1 MITHTTL
8 DNNLRTDISH
18 YSTPVLD
25 GKVSGSIAKDLAKWG
40 YAFWLNEMDDS
51 VWNFDRRW
59 SDSDNATLRMVA
71 RDAGYAE
78 SRLLSALDD
87 ATLAIAAQNRKHPL
101 REYLDSLAWD
111 GRDHIASLS
120 AHFTDRHDPI
130 VYADGSTK
138 TVFQAFLTRWLIGSV
153 AKVFGDTN
161 AARSNFVLVLA
172 TGQNAGKSHFARWL
186 CPLDAFFDEKRVDP
200 DSKDHSLARARTW
213 VWELG
218 ELGSVTRRAD
228 VEALKAFLTATTV
241 VERKPYGHYDT
252 VKPAIASYI
261 GTVNPDGAGF
271 LVDTTGNRRFA
282 VIELESIDW
291 SYDGKIDVGQVWAQ
305 AMAMWQ
311 QNPRAYRLTV
321 EEQTIQQQNADEHL
335 EADILADMIVRLFD
349 VDPNRGEWRITS
361 SQLLDTLRTLG
372 SLSRGND
379 RVQGREIA
387 RSLAKLGIT
396 SKRSNGATVYAGLQK
411 KG

>member
-1 MITHTTL
+1 MNNLTQITTL
-8 DNNLRTDISH
+8 DNT
-18 YSTPVLD
+18 YSTTKKLT
-25 GKVSGSIAKDLAKWG
+25 GKVSGQIAKDLDRWG

-71 RDAGYAE
+71 RDARYAE

-87 ATLAIAAQNRKHPL
+87 ATLAIAAQNRRHPL
-101 REYLDSLAWD
+101 REYLSSLSWD
-111 GRDHIASLS
+111 GHSHIEALC

-130 VYADGSTK
+130 LYSNGSTK
-138 TVFQAFLTRWLIGSV
+138 TVFEAFLTRWLVGSV

-186 CPLDAFFDEKRVDP
+186 CPLDAFFDEKKVNP
-200 DSKDHSLARARTW
+200 DDKDHSLARVKTW
-213 VWELG
+213 VWEIG
-218 ELGSVTRRAD
+218 ELGATTRRAD

-241 VERKPYGHYDT
+241 TERKPYGHYDT

-305 AMAMWQ
+305 AMAIWQ

-321 EEQTIQQQNADEHL
+321 EEQTIQQQNADAHL
-335 EADILADMIVRLFD
+335 EADIIADMVVRLFD
-349 VDPNRGEWRITS
+349 VDPKRADWQITS
-361 SQLLDTLRTLG
+361 SELLDTLRTMG

-379 RVQGREIA
+379 RQQGKEIA
-387 RSLAKLGIT
+387 RSLAKMGIT
-396 SKRSNGATVYAGLQK
+396 GKRSNGKTVYAGLGR